1 MEIVVGGLTPKVL
14 LAITDGQLPHADKKL
29 SNGQLQIE
37 KQIDFW
43 DFEFLSISQTET
55 VGFLSQS

>member
-1 MEIVVGGLTPKVL
+1 MEIMVCGLTPKVL
-14 LAITDGQLPHADKKL
+14 LAITDCQLPRTDKKL
-29 SNGQLQIE
+29 SNVQLQIE

-43 DFEFLSISQTET
+43 DFEILSISQTET